1 MRIKFGEWE
10 TTTQENSEKVMK
22 KQILYYQKHPEEYL
36 ELMGHDLHLYW
47 YQKLWIKFLAKI
59 GRKTMNFASALFSLK
74 RGHKI
79 KRKHWTG
86 WWELDGNEV
95 MMHCHDGRVI
105 NIRDSE
111 DITYTIENMA
121 CDDWTIADNCGAKRE
136 LSNG

>member
-1 MRIKFGEWE
+1 
-10 TTTQENSEKVMK
+10 
-22 KQILYYQKHPEEYL
+22 
-36 ELMGHDLHLYW
+36 
-47 YQKLWIKFLAKI
+47 
-59 GRKTMNFASALFSLK
+59 MNFSSALFSLK

-95 MMHCHDGRVI
+95 MIYCHDGRVI

-121 CDDWTIADNCGAKRE
+121 CDDWTISDNCGAKGE
-136 LSNG
+136 LNV

>member
-1 MRIKFGEWE
+1 
-10 TTTQENSEKVMK
+10 
-22 KQILYYQKHPEEYL
+22 
-36 ELMGHDLHLYW
+36 
-47 YQKLWIKFLAKI
+47 
-59 GRKTMNFASALFSLK
+59 MNFASALFSLK

-86 WWELDGNEV
+86 WWDLDGNEV
-95 MMHCHDGRVI
+95 MMHCYDGRVI

-121 CDDWTIADNCGAKRE
+121 CDDWTIADNCGAKEE